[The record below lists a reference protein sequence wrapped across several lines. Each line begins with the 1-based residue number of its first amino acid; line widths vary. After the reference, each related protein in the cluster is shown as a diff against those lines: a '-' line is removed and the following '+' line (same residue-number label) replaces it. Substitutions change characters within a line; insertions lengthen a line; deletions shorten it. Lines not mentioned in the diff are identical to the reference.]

1 MWDIVDG
8 LFASN
13 IVDWLICTLWWRWS
27 TINDAVSDDDVFI
40 FIVVVRL
47 FTFDIIDRLFTNK
60 IIDRSLTFDTIVG
73 SSTLYIIDES
83 FMLITLSRSFT
94 NNVIVKPFIKSFQDH
109 SQMNL
114 LRDHQDP

>member
-13 IVDWLICTLWWRWS
+13 IVDWSICTWWWRWS
-27 TINDAVSDDDVFI
+27 TINDTVSDDDVFI

-60 IIDRSLTFDTIVG
+60 I
-73 SSTLYIIDES
+73 DES

-94 NNVIVKPFIKSFQDH
+94 NNVIVGPFIMSFQDH